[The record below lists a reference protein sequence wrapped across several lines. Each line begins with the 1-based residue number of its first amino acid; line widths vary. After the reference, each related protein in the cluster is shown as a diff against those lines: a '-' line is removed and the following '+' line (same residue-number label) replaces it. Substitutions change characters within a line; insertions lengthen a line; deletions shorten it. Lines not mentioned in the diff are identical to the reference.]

1 MDLLENWIVPPEAL
15 TGPLAYALAMFAALF
30 FVSVD
35 KGGLGG
41 GVGIVSVPLLMQ
53 VAPVKF
59 VIGMWLPVLVVCDF
73 CTIRSYPSQW
83 RFGAVKRLVPGVL
96 LAVAGTS
103 IALNMMNLEGDAP
116 QAKQLQAWLKLS
128 VAVIS
133 IVYLMGKMR
142 PAPDEAL
149 PPWQPTWTMS
159 WIVGVLGGITTTI
172 AHAAGPI
179 VTMYLLPQKLERR
192 EYVGTAGRFYF
203 ALNSLKIP
211 SFIAIGLVNVHSLR
225 YGLWLMVLSPFGVWL
240 GSWLNRKISA
250 VWFVRVLHFSLVL
263 AAGKLAWDAFRD
275 F

>member
-1 MDLLENWIVPPEAL
+1 
-15 TGPLAYALAMFAALF
+15 
-30 FVSVD
+30 
-35 KGGLGG
+35 
-41 GVGIVSVPLLMQ
+41 
-53 VAPVKF
+53 
-59 VIGMWLPVLVVCDF
+59 
-73 CTIRSYPSQW
+73 
-83 RFGAVKRLVPGVL
+83 
-96 LAVAGTS
+96 
-103 IALNMMNLEGDAP
+103 
-116 QAKQLQAWLKLS
+116 
-128 VAVIS
+128 
-133 IVYLMGKMR
+133 MR